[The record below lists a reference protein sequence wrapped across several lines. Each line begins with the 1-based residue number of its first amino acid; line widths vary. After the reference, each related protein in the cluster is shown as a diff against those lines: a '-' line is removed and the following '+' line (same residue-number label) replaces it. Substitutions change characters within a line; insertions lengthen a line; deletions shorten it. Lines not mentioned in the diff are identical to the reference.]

1 MSSINNQKQYWDSV
15 AATKIFTH
23 PLDAE
28 LVNNYFKKNFRILDY
43 GSGYGRLT
51 NEFYT
56 EGFVNITGVDTSS
69 ALIKRGTGLFPG
81 LNFLHIDKPSA
92 LNSFDNN
99 YDAVVLFAVLTCIPS
114 NAGQKDLI
122 NILSNRL
129 KKGGFLYIS
138 DYYLQKDRIE
148 VSEYGSFNN
157 DLSNYG
163 VFSLPEGAI
172 FRHHTKQWI
181 KELLKDLE
189 IVSEKIIPV
198 KTMNGHPAEAFQIL
212 VRK

>member
-1 MSSINNQKQYWDSV
+1 MSSINNQQEYWDSV
-15 AATKIFTH
+15 AATKTFTH

-81 LNFLHIDKPSA
+81 LNFLHIDEPPA
-92 LNSFDNN
+92 LKSFDNN

-138 DYYLQKDRIE
+138 DYYLQKDRLE
-148 VSEYGSFNN
+148 VGEYGYFNN
-157 DLSNYG
+157 DLTNYG
-163 VFSLPEGAI
+163 VFSLPEGAM

>member
-1 MSSINNQKQYWDSV
+1 MSSINNQKEYWDSV
-15 AATKIFTH
+15 AATKTFTH

-81 LNFLHIDKPSA
+81 LNFLHIDEPPA
-92 LNSFDNN
+92 LKSFDNN

-138 DYYLQKDRIE
+138 DYYLQKDRLE
-148 VSEYGSFNN
+148 VGEYGYFNN
-157 DLSNYG
+157 DLTNYG
-163 VFSLPEGAI
+163 VFSLPEGAM